1 MEGAHVITHEI
12 HGITVVELQSPPN
25 LMKAAQ
31 DARERHSQDLRSDSN
46 RKANAPPLPEASEP
60 SVVRP
65 AYNNPM
71 DPAQRDKIWRR
82 VIVILCAVSLVSSAL
97 AFYGI
102 KQLEAKSKPRIHLIR
117 EVNQYR
123 VEPHKESAKK

>member
-1 MEGAHVITHEI
+1 
-12 HGITVVELQSPPN
+12 
-25 LMKAAQ
+25 
-31 DARERHSQDLRSDSN
+31 
-46 RKANAPPLPEASEP
+46 
-60 SVVRP
+60 
-65 AYNNPM
+65 M

-102 KQLEAKSKPRIHLIR
+102 KQFEAKSKPRIHLIR